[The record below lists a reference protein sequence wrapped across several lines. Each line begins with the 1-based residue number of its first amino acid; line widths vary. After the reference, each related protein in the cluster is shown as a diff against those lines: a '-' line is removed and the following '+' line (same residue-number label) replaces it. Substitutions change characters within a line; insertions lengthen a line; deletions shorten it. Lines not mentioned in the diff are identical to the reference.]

1 MPTTRAERRTTQ
13 RLERARRHRLARE
26 LAEPHDGV
34 VTRRMLLEAGLTPG
48 QIATEIDHGAW
59 SRAGAHTLC
68 ITSDVPSGRALWW
81 WAVWESGTHSV
92 LDGATAL
99 LAAGLQHWEEPVIH
113 VAVPNN
119 ATVRRLEGVR
129 HHRLRDLGPR
139 ITSGLRRTPPDVAV
153 VRAAR
158 WARTDRQAAT
168 LVAMTVQQRL
178 VAPDALLVRWQQM
191 RRTWETSVLDEV
203 IRDVC
208 DGAHSLNELDF
219 AAECRRRGLP
229 EPTRQAVRTG
239 RNGRVYLDVFW
250 DELGIHVEIHG
261 AQHFQGTAGID
272 DALRHND
279 LQVRDRTLVSLQIP
293 VLGLRTTPEPFFRQL
308 GAALEAARRR
318 LGQAG

>member
-13 RLERARRHRLARE
+13 ALERARRHRLARG

-48 QIATEIDHGAW
+48 EIATEVDHGAW

-68 ITSDVPSGRALWW
+68 ITSDVPTGRALWW
-81 WAVWESGTHSV
+81 WAIWESGTHSV

-99 LAAGLQHWEEPVIH
+99 LAAGLQHWDEPVIH
-113 VAVPNN
+113 VTVPNN

-129 HHRLRDLGPR
+129 HHRLRDVGPR
-139 ITSGLRRTPPDVAV
+139 TTAGLRRTPSDVAV

-168 LVAMTVQQRL
+168 VVAMTVQQRL
-178 VAPDALLVRWQQM
+178 VTPDALLVRWQQT
-191 RRTWETSVLDEV
+191 RKGPAASVLDDV

-250 DELGIHVEIHG
+250 EELGVHVEIHG
-261 AQHFQGTAGID
+261 AQHFQGTAGLD

-279 LQVRDRTLVSLQIP
+279 LQFRDRSMVSLQIP
-293 VLGLRTTPEPFFRQL
+293 VLGLRTTPEPFFAQVGQAL
-308 GAALEAARRR
+308 HAAHARRQHT
-318 LGQAG
+318 G

>member
-13 RLERARRHRLARE
+13 ALERARRHRLARG

-48 QIATEIDHGAW
+48 QIATEVDHGAW

-68 ITSDVPSGRALWW
+68 ITSDVPTGRALWW
-81 WAVWESGTHSV
+81 WAVWESGSRSV
-92 LDGATAL
+92 LDGVTAL
-99 LAAGLQHWEEPVIH
+99 LVAGLQHWDEPVIH

-139 ITSGLRRTPPDVAV
+139 TTSGLRRTPTDVAV

-168 LVAMTVQQRL
+168 VVAMTVQQGL
-178 VAPDALLVRWQQM
+178 VTPDALLVHWQQT
-191 RRTWETSVLDEV
+191 RKGSANSVLDDV
-203 IRDVC
+203 VRDVC

-250 DELGIHVEIHG
+250 EELGVHVEIHG
-261 AQHFQGTAGID
+261 AQHFQGTAGLD

-279 LQVRDRTLVSLQIP
+279 LQLRDRSMVSLQIP
-293 VLGLRTTPEPFFRQL
+293 VLGLRTTPEPFFAQVGQALR
-308 GAALEAARRR
+308 AAHARR
-318 LGQAG
+318 QHTS

>member
-13 RLERARRHRLARE
+13 ALERARRHRLARG

-48 QIATEIDHGAW
+48 QIATEVDHGAW

-68 ITSDVPSGRALWW
+68 ITSDVPTGRALWW
-81 WAVWESGTHSV
+81 WAIWESGTHSV

-99 LAAGLQHWEEPVIH
+99 LAAGLQHWDEPVIH
-113 VAVPNN
+113 VTVPNN
-119 ATVRRLEGVR
+119 ATVRRLEGIR
-129 HHRLRDLGPR
+129 HHRLRDVGPR
-139 ITSGLRRTPPDVAV
+139 TTAGLRRTPSDVAV

-168 LVAMTVQQRL
+168 VVAMAVQQRL
-178 VAPDALLVRWQQM
+178 VTPDALLVRWQQT
-191 RRTWETSVLDEV
+191 RRGSAASVLDDV

-250 DELGIHVEIHG
+250 EELGVHVEIHG
-261 AQHFQGTAGID
+261 AQHFQGTAGLD

-279 LQVRDRTLVSLQIP
+279 LQLRDRSMVSLQIP
-293 VLGLRTTPEPFFRQL
+293 VLGLRTTPEPFFAQVGQAL
-308 GAALEAARRR
+308 HAAHARRQHT
-318 LGQAG
+318 G